1 MDNPLEQPAPK
12 DPLARVHE
20 FARDLAWGAVNG
32 KWGSNFDSWS
42 LDVLDVTKP
51 ENYQHA
57 TNELIFYIQRKW
69 FDGPPSINLMR
80 SFEYFTPS
88 QESLVPEFRYGGI
101 HFLLTPKAFSLLNKP
116 ATPPKIFISY
126 RHAESS
132 AFALL
137 VEAQLKLVDPD
148 ISVFIDKEIQRG
160 DDWEERIEKAL
171 RTSKI
176 LICILGPDFA
186 RSEMMLKEIDW
197 AAQSGSRLISILHNN
212 LSNEENLPAR
222 LKRKKWIK
230 VQQENAE
237 EYEIAILKL
246 LNTLGYPT
254 LQSPRPSASAD

>member
-1 MDNPLEQPAPK
+1 MDNPLEQPAPE
-12 DPLARVHE
+12 DPIERVHA
-20 FARDLAWGAVNG
+20 FARDLAWGAANG
-32 KWGSNFDSWS
+32 KWDSGFLIS
-42 LDVLDVTKP
+42 LHLGEETWYPRIVPREFFNGFLK
-51 ENYQHA
+51 N
-57 TNELIFYIQRKW
+57 KW
-69 FDGPPSINLMR
+69 ESLPPSCSLLL
-80 SFEYFTPS
+80 SFNYLEESGTGIMQGETYYF
-88 QESLVPEFRYGGI
+88 
-101 HFLLTPKAFSLLNKP
+101 LTNKTFSLLEKP
-116 ATPPKIFISY
+116 DKPPEIFISY

-137 VEAQLKLVDPD
+137 IEAHLKNKDPD
-148 ISVFIDKEIQRG
+148 ISVFIDKEIQKG

-171 RTSKI
+171 RTSEI
-176 LICILGPDFA
+176 FICILGPDFA

-254 LQSPRPSASAD
+254 LRSPRQLGAQ